1 MRRLLCVLLLSG
13 VVAPAV
19 AQDAS
24 RFPLGKPFKVISIS
38 GFDVQKAGMTFA
50 VAPDAQS
57 NRLVGSGNAG
67 CNSWTASV
75 VLREDQID
83 VMNIATTKKMCPKP
97 RMTSE
102 EAFLT
107 TLKSAQRWRVDDK
120 GRLIIEGEA
129 ARLLLT
135 AGGADK
141 QPEKKPDK
149 KSPR

>member
-1 MRRLLCVLLLSG
+1 
-13 VVAPAV
+13 
-19 AQDAS
+19 
-24 RFPLGKPFKVISIS
+24 
-38 GFDVQKAGMTFA
+38 MTFA

-149 KSPR
+149 KFPR